1 MVSRIQRRPHDLGED
16 EEQEGEQDRQVRVR
30 RLLLKVE
37 SKGNVL
43 ISNFLNTVTS
53 FFDQIGRE
61 LKGVTDKAVIL
72 RTWVQILARGCIF
85 GEK

>member
-37 SKGNVL
+37 SKGHGLDQQFFQHSDL
-43 ISNFLNTVTS
+43 IF
-53 FFDQIGRE
+53 
-61 LKGVTDKAVIL
+61 
-72 RTWVQILARGCIF
+72 
-85 GEK
+85 